1 MYGPTISAY
10 RPHVEVEPTQASDLA
25 THCNGLRSGLALW
38 GSRRTFSSPLRAL
51 YSPSESIN
59 SCDGGSILSVTMSSN
74 RSRSLSPTP
83 REHHAF
89 SYFDFINDVLDESDA
104 QKEYLAN
111 EFENERRALTKKET
125 AANLR

>member
-10 RPHVEVEPTQASDLA
+10 RPHVEAEPTLASDLA

-38 GSRRTFSSPLRAL
+38 GSGRTFGSPLRAL
-51 YSPSESIN
+51 YSPSESIATFEERSN
-59 SCDGGSILSVTMSSN
+59 LSFTMSTN

-83 REHHAF
+83 REQHAF
-89 SYFDFINDVLDESDA
+89 SYFEFINDVFVESDA

-111 EFENERRALTKKET
+111 EFEHERRALTKKEA
-125 AANLR
+125 AANFR